1 MMAAVG
7 ASPPAAP
14 RPSEVRV
21 KVVAAYSVK
30 GGVGKT
36 SAAVNLAWSASR
48 THRTLLW
55 DLDPQGGAT
64 YLLQVRPKPKVGAHA
79 LVRGKA
85 DLADVVRSTADKRLD
100 VVPAHDSYRDL
111 DLELDATKRPE
122 RQLEKLLA
130 SVARRY
136 EVVILDCPPGMSLLS
151 ESILLAADVV
161 VMPLA
166 PSPLSMRS
174 LEQVTAMVAAMK
186 RGRPKVLGFLSM
198 VDRRKT
204 IHRELVE
211 RLPGESKQV
220 LPIVVP
226 SSALVERMGV
236 ERAPLQAYAPR
247 SAPALAYGELWAAVA
262 AALKL

>member
-1 MMAAVG
+1 M
-7 ASPPAAP
+7 
-14 RPSEVRV
+14 
-21 KVVAAYSVK
+21 KVVAVYSVK

-36 SAAVNLAWSASR
+36 TAAVNLAWSAAR

-64 YLLQVRPKPKVGAHA
+64 YLLQARPKAKVDAHA

-85 DLADVVRSTADKRLD
+85 DLSDVIRTTPDKRLD

-122 RQLEKLLA
+122 RQLDKMLA
-130 SVARRY
+130 SVAKRY
-136 EVVILDCPPGMSLLS
+136 DVVILDCPPGMSLLS

-161 VMPLA
+161 VMPLV

-174 LEQVTAMVAAMK
+174 FEQVTAMVAAMK
-186 RGRPKVLGFLSM
+186 RSRPKVLGFLSM

-211 RLPGESKQV
+211 RLPRESKAV

-226 SSALVERMGV
+226 FSTVVERMGV
-236 ERAPLQAYAPR
+236 ERAPIQTFAPR
-247 SAPALAYGELWAAVA
+247 SVAAQAYDELWAAVA
-262 AALKL
+262 RTLKL